1 MNENLIGFFRSR
13 PDIFP
18 LRRETDLR
26 HFLLEAIERAES
38 LPVPVKLFY
47 ADEVDRNRYGF
58 PVTRSPVL
66 DSLQASLERWMNE
79 EIGAR
84 TTDGSSSERAAG
96 ALREYVDKLVGT
108 ARNALYSSVLA
119 DYHAV
124 FWLVHSAQLARLF
137 TSFPERA
144 VTRAA
149 SSLSRDDADQMK
161 YLLFA
166 KWTNVVRDKLREIS
180 ANLESDTGFIGI
192 LLANPLIATQDSV
205 SIELRELRSYFNG
218 YLRRDF
224 DEARKWFQNLKSAAA
239 GLMNHDRLFRRAVTL
254 LGYPET
260 PPTLFTLLDPR
271 VRQLLNAH
279 PSVTP
284 HPDHGLMETTAGRLL
299 EFFILYYLR
308 SGIVWMHA
316 NAEGE
321 SVSEDHGKTTVY
333 SRALRPMDFG
343 RRGVVEPIVY
353 RFGLAY
359 DITSFAQTLGEVA
372 RGGKGE
378 EQTSYRQM
386 VDFQRELA
394 DVTRKHNLQ
403 FEKFLGDGA
412 LYTSRQALRTIHAA
426 IDIQRFYASWKAK
439 GFAFDKG
446 MRIALNYGYYRLLP
460 IQVSD
465 DGTEIREFYGPGIV
479 ELSRLTTGKST
490 REIEDIQNLLLAH
503 GYDQNDVY
511 RFFAPLSQ
519 TRDPGESQQQQQREF
534 YAFINENGNL
544 INEGIVASVPF
555 LKELSS
561 EMTGK
566 NHRLYRLRAPWAA
579 YLGFPSSTES
589 RSYIGIRMLGA
600 ASLKGIGSMEVAE
613 VSSIRYDE
621 AEISLV
627 DESRPFL
634 DLLRLE
640 RNRSSARRLGSTSTA
655 DTISD
660 LVVCESQLASGS
672 GPVILVGEWDPASE
686 EVRRPIRLFGED
698 AERYGLVTPLTAERV
713 ESQSTAYKKLYGKLS
728 KLETLP
734 SFSVDALRHN
744 ANFSGFIIGESV
756 ERL

>member
-13 PDIFP
+13 QDIFS
-18 LRRETDLR
+18 LRRETEL
-26 HFLLEAIERAES
+26 HQFLLEATEHPES

-47 ADEVDRNRYGF
+47 ADEVEGDRYGF
-58 PVTRSPVL
+58 PVSKSPVL
-66 DSLQASLERWMNE
+66 DGLQARLERWMNQ
-79 EIGAR
+79 EIVAR
-84 TTDGSSSERAAG
+84 TSDPATSERATD
-96 ALREYVDKLVGT
+96 ALREYVGHLVGA
-108 ARNALYSSVLA
+108 ARNALDSSVLA
-119 DYHAV
+119 DYHSV

-137 TSFPERA
+137 AGFPERA
-144 VTRAA
+144 VTRVGA
-149 SSLSRDDADQMK
+149 LSRDDADQMK

-166 KWTNVVRDKLREIS
+166 KWTNVVRAALPDIS
-180 ANLESDTGFIGI
+180 KDLARDPGFIGI
-192 LLANPLIATQDSV
+192 LLNNPLIATHDSV
-205 SIELRELRSYFNG
+205 SIELRELRTYFNG

-224 DEARKWFQNLKSAAA
+224 DEARKWFQNLKSFAAE
-239 GLMNHDRLFRRAVTL
+239 LMNRDRLFRRAVAL

-260 PPTLFTLLDPR
+260 PPSLFTLLDPR
-271 VRQLLNAH
+271 VRQLLSAH
-279 PSVTP
+279 PSAET
-284 HPDHGLMETTAGRLL
+284 HPDHGLMESTAKRLL

-308 SGIVWMHA
+308 TGIVWMRA
-316 NAEGE
+316 NADGE
-321 SVSEDHGKTTVY
+321 NVSEEYGKTTIY
-333 SRALRPMDFG
+333 SRSLRPMDFG

-372 RGGKGE
+372 RGGKNE

-386 VDFQRELA
+386 VEFQRELA
-394 DVTRKHNLQ
+394 DMTRKHALQ

-412 LYTSRQALRTIHAA
+412 LYTSRQAMRTIHAA
-426 IDIQRFYASWKAK
+426 IEIQRFYASWRAK

-460 IQVSD
+460 IQVAD

-479 ELSRLTTGKST
+479 ELSRLTTGKAT
-490 REIEDIQNLLLAH
+490 REIEDIQQLLLAH
-503 GYDQNDVY
+503 GYDQTDVY

-519 TRDPGESQQQQQREF
+519 TRDSGEFQQPQQREF
-534 YAFINENGNL
+534 YAFIDENRNL
-544 INEGIVASVPF
+544 INEGIVASVSF
-555 LKELSS
+555 LRQLSS
-561 EMTGK
+561 ELAEK
-566 NHRLYRLRAPWAA
+566 KHRLYRLRAPWAL
-579 YLGFPSSTES
+579 YLGFPSAES
-589 RSYIGIRMLGA
+589 RSYIGVRMLGA

-627 DESRPFL
+627 DESRLFL
-634 DLLRLE
+634 DLLKLE
-640 RNRSSARRLGSTSTA
+640 RNRSTARRLGTTSTA
-655 DTISD
+655 DAISD

-698 AERYGLVTPLTAERV
+698 AERYGLVTPLTAEGV
-713 ESQSTAYKKLYGKLS
+713 ELQSTAYKKLYGKLS